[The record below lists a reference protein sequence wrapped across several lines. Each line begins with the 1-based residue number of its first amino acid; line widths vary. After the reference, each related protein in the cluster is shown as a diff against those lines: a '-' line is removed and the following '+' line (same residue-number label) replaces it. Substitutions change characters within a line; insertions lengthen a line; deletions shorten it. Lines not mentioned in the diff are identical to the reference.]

1 MRAILVTV
9 LLLIASY
16 GRGQNDSIP
25 PVEKEFDFIRELL
38 GTQSIGWSKYSH
50 LRRSQN
56 RKIGQIKYSQ

>member
-38 GTQSIGWSKYSH
+38 EPNRLGGVNIHISGDHRTKNWSD
-50 LRRSQN
+50 
-56 RKIGQIKYSQ
+56 